1 MLIARHRVIR
11 NPFRFEVSKGEHKMS
26 AVNRIVAYTVGI
38 AMTMTLAAC
47 GNQTANTT
55 SSSPTQQSTNAPSS
69 VPAVADLK
77 IASWGPDSTKAGVVF
92 NTQPNGSAALWVKLN
107 QTLVPG
113 DVAAIEFN
121 GVLLQGAVTN
131 NFVSAVVPAELYA
144 KPGVYKVRVI
154 VRRSEQTTPS
164 NAVEFTVE

>member
-1 MLIARHRVIR
+1 M
-11 NPFRFEVSKGEHKMS
+11 P

-55 SSSPTQQSTNAPSS
+55 SSSPKPQSTNAPSS

-121 GVLLQGAVTN
+121 GVLLQGAITG
-131 NFVSAVVPAELYA
+131 NFVSAYVPADLYA
-144 KPGVYKVRVI
+144 KPGVYKVHVI
-154 VRRSEQTTPS
+154 ASKGGRSMQSSDVT
-164 NAVEFTVE
+164 FTVE